1 MEPRAGAGFERL
13 RGIVWVDEAGEVLR
27 QAAHLHEAAFF
38 EAAEFAGRGGGLA
51 LRGRVGGRAKLQ
63 PVEADGFVRPHV
75 VAAEALGAA
84 VEAPRQ
90 LAASAG
96 GGGVGHV
103 EQLAR
108 PFGGDERG
116 VGLRGIPAVG
126 VGVPSLAIEV
136 EQLRLD
142 AAGARGFAAF
152 HLQRE
157 RACEDGVGREMPH
170 EAVDDAPR
178 VGRGDDAVTGDG
190 EVMLGDR
197 AVVPHQRG
205 RRPRLH
211 AGRGCEGLE
220 RGEEAGLGELAGE
233 GQIRGRRGVRH
244 EAPDA
249 ALVIED
255 EQLAVGVLGEGDG
268 FQHRVAEFV
277 VGEKFVAV
285 VTQRPEFARLPI
297 AEDVCALEL
306 GKFLAVVEATAGHTR
321 AFAVR
326 DGNHRRQDGAGAGL
340 DVGADA
346 GVRAFGDG
354 PAVVAAA
361 LHAVNHFPLLPAH
374 VADPQHSVRPE
385 RGAERVTEAEGPH
398 LAARAGRGDEG
409 IVLGHGVVVR
419 AFGAVHV
426 NAQDG
431 REQVGDVLAGL
442 AQVVGRVRLGSVAG
456 GNVEVAVGAEG
467 EGAAVVAAAEP
478 ADDGV
483 LARGVEAQRVERR
496 GGEARDAR
504 AIHLVEALIVVEEN
518 EAVRR
523 EAGVEGEAQRSRRR
537 AELAAVENEVGVRH
551 ARARAEGNE
560 LAALLQHHPA
570 VAAGLAHEVHGLGEF
585 ELWEDALDIER
596 RGWVR
601 RAGDAGGG
609 PWRARRGMRGTGE
622 ETKECEEKA

>member
-1 MEPRAGAGFERL
+1 
-13 RGIVWVDEAGEVLR
+13 
-27 QAAHLHEAAFF
+27 
-38 EAAEFAGRGGGLA
+38 
-51 LRGRVGGRAKLQ
+51 
-63 PVEADGFVRPHV
+63 
-75 VAAEALGAA
+75 
-84 VEAPRQ
+84 
-90 LAASAG
+90 
-96 GGGVGHV
+96 
-103 EQLAR
+103 
-108 PFGGDERG
+108 
-116 VGLRGIPAVG
+116 
-126 VGVPSLAIEV
+126 
-136 EQLRLD
+136 
-142 AAGARGFAAF
+142 
-152 HLQRE
+152 
-157 RACEDGVGREMPH
+157 MPH

-178 VGRGDDAVTGDG
+178 VGRGDDAAAGDG
-190 EVMLGDR
+190 EVVLGDR

-211 AGRGCEGLE
+211 AGRGCKGLE
-220 RGEEAGLGELAGE
+220 RGEESGLGELAGE

-285 VTQRPEFARLPI
+285 VTQCPELARLPI

-306 GKFLAVVEATAGHTR
+306 GKFLAVVEATTGHTR

-326 DGNHRRQDGAGAGL
+326 DGDDGGQDGAGAGF

-361 LHAVNHFPLLPAH
+361 LHAENHFPLLPAH

-385 RGAERVTEAEGPH
+385 RGAERVAEAERPD

-409 IVLGHGVVVR
+409 VVLGHGVVVR

-431 REQVGDVLAGL
+431 REQVGDVLAGF
-442 AQVVGRVRLGSVAG
+442 AQVIGRIRLGGVAG
-456 GNVEVAVGAEG
+456 GNIEVAVGAEG
-467 EGAAVVAAAEP
+467 EGAAVVPAAEP
-478 ADDGV
+478 RDDGPR
-483 LARGVEAQRVERR
+483 AGGVEPQRIERA
-496 GGEARDAR
+496 GGEARDTR
-504 AIHLVEALIVVEEN
+504 AIHFVVAFVVVDEDETI
-518 EAVRR
+518 RR
-523 EAGVEGEAQRSRRR
+523 EARVEGEAQRTGGPGAKL
-537 AELAAVENEVGVRH
+537 AEVEGHISVRH
-551 ARARAEGNE
+551 ARARAKGNE
-560 LAALLQHHPA
+560 LTALLQHHPA

-585 ELWEDALDIER
+585 ELRKGALDGER
-596 RGWVR
+596 RGRVR